1 MIPASFSYARPRS
14 LDEAFALLAE
24 HGGDAK
30 LLAGGHSLL
39 PMMKLRLA
47 TPGVVIDISRI
58 SGLDSIKAGADGIAI
73 GALTTHGA
81 IAQSADVARNI
92 PALADA
98 AGQIGDAQVR
108 NRGTIGGACAH
119 GDPASDYPAV
129 LLALDATLS
138 TQARGG
144 SKTIPAGDFFRG
156 MFDTALAAD
165 AILTEIRF
173 RPAPHSAYAK
183 FPHPASHYAVVG
195 VAANLELQGGRIVQA
210 RIAITG
216 VGDHPYRA
224 TNVEKALVGVNP
236 NDTSAVKA
244 ACVDAG
250 AGIAPR
256 SDVFA
261 SGKYRAAMAEV
272 YASRAV
278 AAAAKR

>member
-14 LDEAFALLAE
+14 LDEAFALLSE
-24 HGGDAK
+24 HGSDAK

-47 TPGVVIDISRI
+47 TPGILIDISRI
-58 SGLDSIKAGADGIAI
+58 TGLDSIKAGADGVAI
-73 GALTTHGA
+73 GALTTHAA
-81 IAQSADVARNI
+81 IAASADVARI
-92 PALADA
+92 LPALADA
-98 AGQIGDAQVR
+98 ASNIGDAQVR

-129 LLALDATLS
+129 LLALDAS
-138 TQARGG
+138 VSIHARSGA
-144 SKTIPAGDFFRG
+144 KTIPAADFFRG
-156 MFDTALAAD
+156 MFDTALTPD
-165 AILTEIRF
+165 AVLTEISLR
-173 RPAPHSAYAK
+173 ASPHSAYAK

-195 VAANLELQGGRIVQA
+195 VAANLELQGGKIAQA
-210 RIAITG
+210 RIAVTG
-216 VGDHPYRA
+216 VGDRAYRA

-236 NDTSAVKA
+236 NDAGAVKA

-250 AGIAPR
+250 SGTEPR

-272 YASRAV
+272 YAARAV